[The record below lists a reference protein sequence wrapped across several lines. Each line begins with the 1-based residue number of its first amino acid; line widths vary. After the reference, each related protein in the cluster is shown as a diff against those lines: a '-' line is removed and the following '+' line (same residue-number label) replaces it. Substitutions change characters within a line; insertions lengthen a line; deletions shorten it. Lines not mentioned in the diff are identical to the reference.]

1 MIRITL
7 PTAPVL
13 RIPWGTRVEQE
24 RRNRIRV
31 SVLAYAYEFEDAALV
46 PDAEYDDLARRID
59 TSIVTGRLDKFFQQH
74 YSADTGMWI
83 RLHPELHLV
92 AECYRKYFTYK
103 G

>member
-7 PTAPVL
+7 P
-13 RIPWGTRVEQE
+13 WGSRVEQE

-31 SVLAYAYEFEDAALV
+31 SVYAYAYEFQDSELV
-46 PDAEYDDLARRID
+46 TDSEYDALAASID
-59 TSIVTGRLDKFFQQH
+59 TSIVTGRLDQFFRDH

-83 RLHPELHLV
+83 RIHPELHLV
-92 AECYRKYFTYK
+92 ADCYRKHYTYQ